1 MTSEKIV
8 EVATLYFALLYPEHQ
23 PVRFTEEIFHS
34 VCEYSPDKKAEYLR
48 HCCFIALEIPK
59 FIELGTPSKKE
70 KANRWLGWLQCALAF
85 TGTRSM
91 AQCALDNAPESS
103 VYNRDE

>member
-8 EVATLYFALLYPEHQ
+8 EVATLYFTLLYPEHQ
-23 PVRFTEEIFHS
+23 PVRFTEELFNA
-34 VCEYSPDKKAEYLR
+34 VWEYSPEKKSECLG

-59 FIELGTPSKKE
+59 LIELGTPSKKE
-70 KANRWLGWLQCALAF
+70 KANRWLGWLQCALAL

-91 AQCALDNAPESS
+91 AQCALDNAPEGA